1 MRFAPFSAV
10 FRAMAWVFRVTHQRL
25 LLLRFRIAGP
35 PRILTYSPQVNAKI
49 LRTFGATIGLN
60 GVYIMSPITMHE
72 AKRGYQNLIIGDGC
86 LIAGNNF
93 FDLSARIVLEEG
105 ASVGPGVIIMTHN
118 RFNYNPLLEEKLKA
132 MCGKKDVIIKKGA
145 GIKAAAVVVMGVT
158 IGENSVV
165 AGNAVVNRDVPP
177 NTVVAGVPAKVIRNI
192 E

>member
-1 MRFAPFSAV
+1 
-10 FRAMAWVFRVTHQRL
+10 MAWTVRVTHQRI

-49 LRTFGATIGLN
+49 LRTFGATIGRN
-60 GVYIMSPITMHE
+60 GVHILSPITLHE
-72 AKRGYQNLIIGDGC
+72 AKRGYQNLSISDGC
-86 LIAGNNF
+86 LINGNNF
-93 FDLSARIVLEEG
+93 LDLTARIVMEEG
-105 ASVGPGVIIMTHN
+105 VSIGPGVIIMTHN
-118 RFNYNPLLEEKLKA
+118 RFNFNAFLEDKLKA

-145 GIKAAAVVVMGVT
+145 GVKAGALVVMGVT

-165 AGNAVVNRDVPP
+165 AGNAVVNRDVPA